1 MPKPAPRQGP
11 GRPKDL
17 DKRAAVLTAA
27 KTLFAQRGFDSVSM
41 EAIATAA
48 GVSKLTVYSH
58 FTDKDTLFQAAVRS
72 KCEEALPESVFDVS
86 LRGDV
91 RERLRAIARGF
102 HQLVMSDESLGL
114 HRLLI
119 AQGASNT
126 KLVELFYDSGPRRV
140 ISAFQTFL
148 QASSA
153 CSRAKAI
160 CCNCWVAHS
169 ALRVA
174 IHNSTST
181 RCWNCSCVRTC
192 RAEPAIRRAT
202 LTSRFVLSDRV
213 T

>member
-148 QASSA
+148 QGAQQSGELDIPDPARAASHFFCLLKGEGHMLQLLGCPLCVTS
-153 CSRAKAI
+153 CDPQQHIDSVLELFLRAY
-160 CCNCWVAHS
+160 
-169 ALRVA
+169 LPR
-174 IHNSTST
+174 
-181 RCWNCSCVRTC
+181 
-192 RAEPAIRRAT
+192 
-202 LTSRFVLSDRV
+202 
-213 T
+213 